1 MQGYMRAAA
10 CLLLLAACATRDS
23 RLATVIDTLPG
34 GIQVVHNTAPVKWAD
49 TNRWRY
55 VAIGQITTGDTG
67 AAGLGNPGLSAAM
80 DDEGRVYLE
89 DQSPAV
95 IKVFD
100 STGRFVRTI
109 GREGDG
115 PGEYRSPILMIQ
127 GAHLIVQ
134 DPRLARI
141 TVFDTSGSLIRSFR
155 STCCYFGSTYVDDS
169 SHVYV
174 WASGATHPE
183 YSEAFLRFALGGEL
197 LDTVWIP
204 RGGEEALWKLER
216 RGSMATWSIPGA
228 PFDAA
233 AFTPTGHYVHAW
245 SADYRLAIQSNV
257 HDTVLVFDKPF
268 EKVVVPEAKRRAA
281 YDATIAS
288 ATKGWGVEAVARA
301 FHLEDIPAT
310 ANPIQ
315 SVSVDPDGF
324 IHVQVPSADTTRTL
338 YDVFDSG
345 GIWQGTIRAPWPASG
360 SVVWRSHGRILVRQE
375 DADGL
380 PEFVVY
386 RLDDGGQGGQDRRS
400 GKAR

>member
-1 MQGYMRAAA
+1 MTGRLISTGLAM
-10 CLLLLAACATRDS
+10 LLAACTNRDS
-23 RLATVIDTLPG
+23 RLATVFDTLPG
-34 GIQVVHNTAPVKWAD
+34 GIPVVHNIAPVKWAD
-49 TNRWRY
+49 TNGWRY
-55 VAIGQITTGDTG
+55 VAIGQITAGDTN
-67 AAGLGNPGLSAAM
+67 AAGLVDPGYSSAM

-89 DQSPAV
+89 DQSPAA
-95 IKVFD
+95 IKVFE
-100 STGRFVRTI
+100 STGRFVRAI

-115 PGEYRSPILMIQ
+115 PGEYRSPLIMVR

-155 STCCYFGSTYVDDS
+155 STCCYSGSTHVDDS
-169 SHVYV
+169 NHVYV

-183 YSEAFLRFALGGEL
+183 YSEAFLKFALGGEL

-204 RGGEEALWKLER
+204 RGGTEALWKLER
-216 RGSMATWSIPGA
+216 RGNMSTWSIPGA

-233 AFTPTGHYVHAW
+233 AFTPTGNYVHAW
-245 SADYRLAIQSNV
+245 TADYRLAIQSNV

-268 EKVVVPEAKRRAA
+268 ERVVVPEAKRRAA
-281 YDATIAS
+281 YDARVAS
-288 ATKGWGVEAVARA
+288 ATRSWGAEAVADA

-315 SVSVDPDGF
+315 NVRVDPDGF

-338 YDVFDSG
+338 YDVFDSA

-360 SVVWRSHGRILVRQE
+360 SVVWRSHGRVLVRQE
-375 DADGL
+375 NADGL

-386 RLDDGGQGGQDRRS
+386 RLEKDRQGGR
-400 GKAR
+400 A

>member
-1 MQGYMRAAA
+1 MGDTRRAGREEMISRHLSLGLVVLLVA
-10 CLLLLAACATRDS
+10 CDGTERASSPTY
-23 RLATVIDTLPG
+23 DTLPG
-34 GIQVVHNTAPVKWAD
+34 GIEVVHNTAPVKWAD
-49 TNRWRY
+49 TNGWQY
-55 VAIGQITTGDTG
+55 VAIGQITAGDTN
-67 AAGLGNPGLSAAM
+67 AAGLVDPGYSAAM
-80 DDEGRVYLE
+80 DDEGRVYVE
-89 DQSPAV
+89 DQAPAV
-95 IKVFD
+95 VKVFE

-115 PGEYRSPILMIQ
+115 PGEYRSPILMIH

-141 TVFDTSGSLIRSFR
+141 TVFDTSGALIRSFR

-169 SHVYV
+169 GHVYV
-174 WASGATHPE
+174 WASGASHPE
-183 YSEAFLRFALGGEL
+183 YSEAFLKFALDGEL

-216 RGSMATWSIPGA
+216 RGNLSTWSIPGA

-233 AFTPTGHYVHAW
+233 AFNPTGHYVHAW

-268 EKVVVPEAKRRAA
+268 DRVVVPEAKRQAA
-281 YDATIAS
+281 YDDRVAS
-288 ATKGWGVEAVARA
+288 ARRGWGAEAVASA
-301 FHLEDIPAT
+301 FHLEDIPAA

-315 SVSVDPDGF
+315 NVRVDPDGF

-345 GIWQGTIRAPWPASG
+345 GIWQGTVRAPWHASAD
-360 SVVWRSHGRILVRQE
+360 VVWRGTDRVLVRE
-375 DADGL
+375 ADADGL
-380 PEFVVY
+380 AAFAVY
-386 RLDDGGQGGQDRRS
+386 RLVKR
-400 GKAR
+400 

>member
-1 MQGYMRAAA
+1 MRRCMFAAA
-10 CLLLLAACATRDS
+10 YCLLLAGCRGEQQAASHTY
-23 RLATVIDTLPG
+23 DTLPG
-34 GIQVVHNTAPVKWAD
+34 GIPVVHNTAPVKWAD
-49 TNRWRY
+49 TNGWRY
-55 VAIGQITTGDTG
+55 VAIGRITAGDTS
-67 AAGLGNPGLSAAM
+67 ATGLGNPGYSAAM

-89 DQSPAV
+89 DQAPAV
-95 IKVFD
+95 IKVFE
-100 STGRFVRTI
+100 SSGRFVRTI

-115 PGEYRSPILMIQ
+115 PGEYRSPILMVH
-127 GAHLIVQ
+127 GAELIVQ

-141 TVFDTSGSLIRSFR
+141 TVFDTSGSLTRSFR

-183 YSEAFLRFALGGEL
+183 YSEAFLKFALGGEL

-204 RGGEEALWKLER
+204 KGGEEALWKLER
-216 RGSMATWSIPGA
+216 RGYMATWSIPGA

-233 AFTPTGHYVHAW
+233 AFTPTGNYVHSW
-245 SADYRLAIQSNV
+245 SADYRLAIQSSV
-257 HDTVLVFDKPF
+257 HDTMLVFDKPF

-281 YDATIAS
+281 YDATVAS
-288 ATKGWGVEAVARA
+288 AAKGWGAGAVAGA
-301 FHLEDIPAT
+301 FHLADIPAT

-315 SVSVDPDGF
+315 NVRVDPDGF

-338 YDVFDSG
+338 YDVFDSA

-360 SVVWRSHGRILVRQE
+360 SVVWRSHGRVLVRQE
-375 DADGL
+375 NADGL

-386 RLDDGGQGGQDRRS
+386 RLDSNGQD
-400 GKAR
+400 GQAN